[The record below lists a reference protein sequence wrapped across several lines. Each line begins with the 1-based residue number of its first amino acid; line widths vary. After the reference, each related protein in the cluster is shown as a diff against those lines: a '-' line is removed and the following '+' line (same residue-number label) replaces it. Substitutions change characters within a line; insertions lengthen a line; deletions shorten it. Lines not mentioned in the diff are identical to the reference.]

1 MIKIKRA
8 YDAAQDADG
17 HRILVDRIWPRGVS
31 KDKAQLNDWDE
42 VLAPTT
48 ALRKWFNHDAEKFDS
63 FASRFEKE
71 QMDKPTAKDK
81 MQTLA
86 DLSKK
91 QTVTLVY
98 AAKDKQH
105 NNAVVLARLLKK
117 HYDGKIEK
125 ALE

>member
-8 YDAAQDADG
+8 YDAAEASDG

-48 ALRKWFNHDAEKFDS
+48 ALRKWFNHDADKFDA
-63 FASRFEKE
+63 FAQKFEDE
-71 QMDKPTAKDK
+71 LMQKPQAKDK
-81 MQTLA
+81 MQALA
-86 DLSKK
+86 DLSND

-98 AAKDKQH
+98 AAKDTQH

-117 HYDGKIEK
+117 HYGGDIDTTL
-125 ALE
+125 A